1 MLICI
6 RDASGA
12 TLMTPRDV
20 LCDAVCDCCLVHDD
34 DDEGGG
40 GGCCCDC
47 VVHDV
52 AAVAVVVAVTVAVVV
67 DAVGIVRGCL
77 PLRFFVCVVFAAEPM
92 RRGRWS
98 TLHRQSFAAEDK
110 ASPADNSPTECQS

>member
-1 MLICI
+1 MSLL
-6 RDASGA
+6 AQ
-12 TLMTPRDV
+12 V
-20 LCDAVCDCCLVHDD
+20 DCSMMAFPSRVV
-34 DDEGGG
+34 GG
-40 GGCCCDC
+40 
-47 VVHDV
+47 V
-52 AAVAVVVAVTVAVVV
+52 VVV

-98 TLHRQSFAAEDK
+98 TLQRQSFAAEDK